1 MKHPFRLFA
10 ALVAIAAVA
19 YVIYRTTRHEPATT
33 STSAPAA
40 GARVLG
46 SAPASAPA
54 SPDTAPAGAP
64 DTTPATQAWP
74 APVPAP
80 ATQASPAD
88 RAKAASGVQQAG
100 AQLAAGKLV
109 AARGLLADALNLGAL
124 PADQVPAVR
133 RRLID
138 LVGRTIF
145 SRTVHDGDPCTF
157 SYKIK
162 PGDVLVRVERAQRLR
177 VPTQLIANH
186 IVNPNLDPARLQ
198 IGQTIK
204 LIRGPFHAVVS
215 KSRFTMDVYLE
226 EFGSRPPRLI
236 LARTYKVGT
245 GKDGSTPLG
254 RWHVVHGGK
263 TDKSTWTPTS
273 GSNLPRKGIRWGQPG
288 YPLGKKGYWI
298 GLEGIAGNPHTKADA
313 YGIHGTNDPASIG
326 KASSMGCIR
335 LGDSDIEEVFSL
347 LYEHWS
353 TVTIRP

>member
-1 MKHPFRLFA
+1 VKHPFRLFA
-10 ALVAIAAVA
+10 ALIAIAAVA
-19 YVIYRTTRHEPATT
+19 YVIYRTAGQGPQTT

-40 GARVLG
+40 GVAVRG
-46 SAPASAPA
+46 SSPAPA
-54 SPDTAPAGAP
+54 
-64 DTTPATQAWP
+64 ATQAGTGPATRAWP
-74 APVPAP
+74 PPVPAP

-88 RAKAASGVQQAG
+88 RAKAASLVEQAMT
-100 AQLAAGKLV
+100 QRKAGKLV

-133 RRLID
+133 QRLLD

-162 PGDVLVRVERAQRLR
+162 AGEVLVRIERDQRLR
-177 VPTQLIANH
+177 VPTQLIANPA
-186 IVNPNLDPARLQ
+186 VNPNLNPRRLQ
-198 IGQTIK
+198 IGQIIK

-215 KSRFTMDVYLE
+215 KRRFTMDVYLE
-226 EFGSRPPRLI
+226 EFGTRPPRLI

-245 GKDGSTPLG
+245 GKDGSTPIG
-254 RWHVVHGGK
+254 AWHVVLGGK
-263 TDKSTWTPTS
+263 TDKSTWTPSS
-273 GSNLPRKGIRWGQPG
+273 GSHLPRKGIRWGQPG

-298 GLEGIAGNPHTKADA
+298 GLEGIRGNPHTKADA
-313 YGIHGTNDPASIG
+313 YGIHGTNDPSSIG
-326 KASSMGCIR
+326 RASSMGCIR
-335 LGDSDIEEVFSL
+335 LSDKDIEEVFSL